1 MKPGMSMRQSI
12 QGYAGMSAEADS
24 TIHDSIR
31 LDGHI
36 VGLIR
41 SFSLIG
47 RESRRM
53 YISSPSHCRTRTI
66 NIWKWG
72 NSLYQKDLCPCHRE
86 VNTLYGL
93 MKVIKILR
101 NTMIW

>member
-12 QGYAGMSAEADS
+12 NGYAGMPSDADI

-41 SFSLIG
+41 SFFEQGKKYNGSGEAVENNRSFWVDI
-47 RESRRM
+47 
-53 YISSPSHCRTRTI
+53 TI
-66 NIWKWG
+66 AK
-72 NSLYQKDLCPCHRE
+72 R
-86 VNTLYGL
+86 
-93 MKVIKILR
+93 
-101 NTMIW
+101 